1 MTVLFKLTL
10 VATVL
15 GIANLGTEALASDR
29 IYVAQAATAFKLVYV
44 RQATE
49 LPDQRAARAAAAARA
64 QRAGRVQR
72 VRAQRTQVAAQASDA
87 SMLELSPANIPS
99 LPAAHIAVK

>member
-15 GIANLGTEALASDR
+15 GIANLGTEALASER
-29 IYVAQAATAFKLVYV
+29 IYVAQAATAFKLAYV

-49 LPDQRAARAAAAARA
+49 LPDQRAARAAAARA
-64 QRAGRVQR
+64 QRAGRAQR
-72 VRAQRTQVAAQASDA
+72 IQAQRTQVAAQASDA